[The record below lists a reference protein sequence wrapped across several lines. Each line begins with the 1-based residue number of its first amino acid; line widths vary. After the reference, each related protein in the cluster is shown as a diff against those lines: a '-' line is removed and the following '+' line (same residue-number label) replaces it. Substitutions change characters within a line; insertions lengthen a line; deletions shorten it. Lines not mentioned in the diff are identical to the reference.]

1 LPFFI
6 VVVLLW
12 GSSYSLVKIAL
23 SFASPSTLL
32 LQRFLVSAAVVLPIF
47 LLLRKKFPHDRR
59 TLVRLTI
66 YCLIYVSVNTA
77 QVLGL
82 VQGSSGIGAVIT
94 YTQPLFVLCL
104 AAPFLK
110 ERITTHKILGAAF
123 GFAGVAILFLNKTGS
138 LVLSSSLL
146 MLLSA
151 FLWALSVMYYKRF
164 LSQADPLVPV
174 LLQLIIGSIVF
185 SALDLGANSFAFPMN
200 TQYVAIVLYSSAGGL
215 ALGNIFWLRLL
226 RDEEATTLSSSFL
239 LVPAVALVFGWYFLG
254 ESLNVESFLGS
265 ALILGGV
272 YLTNLS
278 KNDSQQ
284 SLHSAVTSKVG
295 ARAIFRD

>member
-1 LPFFI
+1 
-6 VVVLLW
+6 
-12 GSSYSLVKIAL
+12 
-23 SFASPSTLL
+23 
-32 LQRFLVSAAVVLPIF
+32 
-47 LLLRKKFPHDRR
+47 
-59 TLVRLTI
+59 
-66 YCLIYVSVNTA
+66 
-77 QVLGL
+77 
-82 VQGSSGIGAVIT
+82 
-94 YTQPLFVLCL
+94 
-104 AAPFLK
+104 
-110 ERITTHKILGAAF
+110 
-123 GFAGVAILFLNKTGS
+123 
-138 LVLSSSLL
+138 
-146 MLLSA
+146 
-151 FLWALSVMYYKRF
+151 
-164 LSQADPLVPV
+164 
-174 LLQLIIGSIVF
+174 
-185 SALDLGANSFAFPMN
+185 MN